1 VFIELGYG
9 PMSQLQPPF
18 LLKTS
23 DFHNIGQLLKIEG
36 HQLVVSVVEFF
47 FGEYLSVFELNLR

>member
-1 VFIELGYG
+1 
-9 PMSQLQPPF
+9 MSQLQPPF